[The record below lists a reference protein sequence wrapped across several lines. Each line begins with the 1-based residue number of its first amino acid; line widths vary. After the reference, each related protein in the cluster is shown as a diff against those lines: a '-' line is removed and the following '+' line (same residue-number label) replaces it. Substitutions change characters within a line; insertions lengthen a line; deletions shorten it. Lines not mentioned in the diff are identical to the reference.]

1 MYLKNYA
8 AALTAVLP
16 IVAAQTY
23 SDCNPTKKSC
33 SPDSGQKEYTFS
45 TDFTK
50 DTSLDGWET
59 AAGNVTFDDNGAA
72 FTINQKGDAPTID
85 TKGYF
90 FFGRV
95 DVEMKAAPG
104 TGVVSSIVMESDDL
118 DEIDWE
124 WLGGDNTQV
133 QSNYFGK
140 GDTASYDRGAFHPV
154 DQPTSR
160 LHSYVIDWNPQRI
173 EWIIDGTV
181 VRTLNYKA
189 AQGGT
194 RYPQTPMQVKLGTW
208 CAGLPNS
215 PKGTVEWAGGYTN
228 FALAPFDAWYQSIT
242 VIDYC
247 GGSAACTE
255 DVQQYVYGDR
265 SGSMQ
270 SIQVVR

>member
-1 MYLKNYA
+1 MTRSHLLVLSTLL
-8 AALTAVLP
+8 LTAM
-16 IVAAQTY
+16 AQTFTT
-23 SDCNPTKKSC
+23 CNPLSETC
-33 SPDSGQKEYTFS
+33 GPQPAFGNQREDHDFAQGACPNFVDESGTPVSYGSQGAQFS
-45 TDFTK
+45 IKTEGH
-50 DTSLDGWET
+50 S
-59 AAGNVTFDDNGAA
+59 
-72 FTINQKGDAPTID
+72 PTIASS
-85 TKGYF
+85 KF
-90 FFGRV
+90 IFFGRV
-95 DVEMKAAPG
+95 EVDLMASPG
-104 TGVVSSIVMESDDL
+104 QGVVTAVVLQSADL

-181 VRTLNYKA
+181 VRTLNYKD

-270 SIQVVR
+270 SIQVVP